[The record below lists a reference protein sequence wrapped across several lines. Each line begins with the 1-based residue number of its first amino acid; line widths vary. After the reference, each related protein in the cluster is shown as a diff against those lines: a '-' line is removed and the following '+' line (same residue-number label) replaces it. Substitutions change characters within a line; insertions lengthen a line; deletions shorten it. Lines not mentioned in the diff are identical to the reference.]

1 VTKDCSIDL
10 RGRTILIVDD
20 IPANLA
26 IAVNYL
32 EDNNFNVLVAQ
43 DGKEGLERAQ
53 LVKPDLILLDAM
65 MPGLDGF
72 QTCRRLKSIESTRD
86 IPVIFMTALTDT
98 SDKVKAFEAGAVDYV
113 NKPFQVEE
121 VLARIRTHLTLR
133 AMQEQLIAQ
142 NAKLQVSE
150 LYYRRLFESAKDG
163 IILLDLESGR
173 ISDVNDSVLNMLGYS
188 RDQYVKQRFLDVLP
202 FRNIPACQAAFAKL
216 QAGESV
222 SFEHWLMEHEGKSLV
237 DVEFFGNVYEVDGT
251 MIAQCNIRDITARI
265 QAEAR
270 IRHMALYDALTG
282 LANRTLLQ
290 DRLNQA
296 ISLASR
302 NNEQVAVLLLD
313 LDLFKH
319 INDSLG
325 HHIGDCVLQAVA
337 MRLKAGL
344 RDSDTVARLGGDEFV
359 VALPMVL
366 GRQQVEEVAQKLI
379 ASLRAPFYTEGHE
392 IHICGSIGIGRYPS
406 DGDNP
411 AALLRA
417 ADLAM
422 YAAKATGRGLYRF
435 FTAELSV
442 APQRRLMLVKDLFDA
457 CDREEFFLHYQ
468 PLIAANSR
476 SITAVEALLRWNH
489 PEYGMISPTEFIP
502 LLEDLA
508 LIVGVGKWALKTA
521 CLQSVAWQKE
531 GLQPVRMTVNVSP
544 SQFYHGDLVKAVEEA
559 LLESQLDPGLLEL
572 ELTETLSLDESEL
585 TIHIMDRL
593 KHLGVSLSL
602 DDFGTGW
609 SSLSYLTR
617 FPLDR
622 LKIDR
627 KFIPG
632 ITTEPAAKALV
643 SGIIDLARNL
653 GLASIAEGVETMD
666 QLRIL
671 AEKGCDE
678 FQGFLFSPAVSA
690 TDCAALIRDG
700 KPGLFHKPAVAD
712 KETLSPYREIPSIP
726 PQ

>member
-1 VTKDCSIDL
+1 VTKDSSIDL

-43 DGKEGLERAQ
+43 DGNEGLERAQ
-53 LVKPDLILLDAM
+53 LVKPDLILLDVM
-65 MPGLDGF
+65 MPGLNGF

-86 IPVIFMTALTDT
+86 IPVIFMTAMTDT
-98 SDKVKAFEAGAVDYV
+98 ADKVKAFEVGAVDYV

-121 VLARIRTHLTLR
+121 LLARIRTHLTLR

-142 NAKLQVSE
+142 NKKLQVSE

-163 IILLDLESGR
+163 IILLDLASGR
-173 ISDVNDSVLNMLGYS
+173 ISDVNDSVLNMLGYR
-188 RDQYVKQRFLDVLP
+188 RDQYVKQQFLDVLP
-202 FRNIPACQAAFAKL
+202 FRNIPACQAAFVKL

-222 SFEHWLMEHEGKSLV
+222 SFEHWLMEHEGKSLI
-237 DVEFFGNVYEVDGT
+237 DVEFFGNVYEIDGT
-251 MIAQCNIRDITARI
+251 MIAQCNIRDITARK
-265 QAEAR
+265 QAETR
-270 IRHMALYDALTG
+270 IRHMALHDSLTG
-282 LANRTLLQ
+282 LANRTLLR
-290 DRLNQA
+290 DRLSQA

-325 HHIGDCVLQAVA
+325 HHIGDGVLQGVA
-337 MRLKAGL
+337 TRLRAAL
-344 RDSDTVARLGGDEFV
+344 RASDVVARLGGDEFV
-359 VALPMVL
+359 VALPVVSN
-366 GRQQVEEVAQKLI
+366 RQQIEEVAQKLI
-379 ASLRAPFYTEGHE
+379 GSLREPFYIESHE
-392 IHICGSIGIGRYPS
+392 IHICGSIGIGRYPI
-406 DGDNP
+406 DGDN
-411 AALLRA
+411 AGELLRT

-422 YAAKATGRGLYRF
+422 YAAKASGHGQYKF

-442 APQRRLMLVKDLFDA
+442 APQRRLLLEKDLFAA
-457 CDREEFFLHYQ
+457 CRREEFILHYQ
-468 PLIAANSR
+468 PLVAANSR

-489 PEYGMISPTEFIP
+489 PQHGMIPPLEFIP
-502 LLEDLA
+502 MLEDLD

-521 CLQSVAWQKE
+521 CLQSVAWQME

-544 SQFYHGDLVKAVEEA
+544 SQFYHDDLVKTVEEA
-559 LLESQLDPGLLEL
+559 LLESQLDPALLEL

-585 TIHIMDRL
+585 TLHIMDRL

-609 SSLSYLTR
+609 SSLSYLR
-617 FPLDR
+617 QFPLDR

-627 KFIPG
+627 AFMRG
-632 ITTEPAAKALV
+632 IETEPAAKALV
-643 SGIIDLARNL
+643 SGIIGLARSL
-653 GLASIAEGVETMD
+653 GMASIAEGVETME
-666 QLRIL
+666 QLRFL
-671 AEKGCDE
+671 EANGCAE
-678 FQGFLFSPAVSA
+678 FQGFLYSPAVSA
-690 TDCAALIRDG
+690 SECGTLMRAAKLGTVFR
-700 KPGLFHKPAVAD
+700 PAAANE
-712 KETLSPYREIPSIP
+712 ETSTPC
-726 PQ
+726 

>member
-1 VTKDCSIDL
+1 LTKESSIDL

-26 IAVNYL
+26 IAVNHL
-32 EDNNFNVLVAQ
+32 EDNSFNVLVAQ
-43 DGKEGLERAQ
+43 DGQEGVERAQ
-53 LVKPDLILLDAM
+53 LVQPDLILLDVM
-65 MPGLDGF
+65 MAGLDGF
-72 QTCRRLKSIESTRD
+72 QTCRRLKRIESTRD
-86 IPVIFMTALTDT
+86 IPVIFMTALNDT
-98 SDKVKAFEAGAVDYV
+98 SDKVKAFEVGAVDYV
-113 NKPFQVEE
+113 SKPFQVEE
-121 VLARIRTHLTLR
+121 LLARIRTHLTLR

-163 IILLDLESGR
+163 IILLDIESGK
-173 ISDVNDSVLNMLGYS
+173 ISDVNDSVLETLGYS
-188 RDQYVKQRFLDVLP
+188 RGQYVKKQFLDVLP
-202 FRNIPACQAAFAKL
+202 FRNIPVCQAAFAKL

-222 SFEHWLMEHEGKSLV
+222 SFEHWPIEREGKSLV

-251 MIAQCNIRDITARI
+251 KIAQCNLRDITARI

-290 DRLNQA
+290 DRLGQA
-296 ISLASR
+296 ISMASR

-325 HHIGDCVLQAVA
+325 HHVGDGVLQAVA
-337 MRLKAGL
+337 MRLKAAL
-344 RDSDTVARLGGDEFV
+344 RESDIIARLGGDEFV
-359 VALPMVL
+359 VVFPMVL
-366 GRQQVEEVAQKLI
+366 DRQQIEEVAQKLI
-379 ASLRAPFYTEGHE
+379 ASLRPPFHMEGHE
-392 IHICGSIGIGRYPS
+392 IHICVSIGIGRYPI

-411 AALLRA
+411 AELLHA

-422 YAAKATGRGLYRF
+422 YAAKATGHGHYRF

-457 CDREEFFLHYQ
+457 YDRKEFFLHYQ
-468 PLIAANSR
+468 PLIAAKSK
-476 SITAVEALLRWNH
+476 SITAVEALLRWRH
-489 PEYGMISPTEFIP
+489 PEYGMIAPLEFIP

-521 CLQSVAWQKE
+521 CLQSVTWQRE
-531 GLQPVRMTVNVSP
+531 GLQPVRMIVNVSP
-544 SQFYHGDLVKAVEEA
+544 SQFYHGDLVKTVEEA
-559 LLESQLDPGLLEL
+559 LLESQLDPRLLEL
-572 ELTETLSLDESEL
+572 ELTETLSLDESEHI
-585 TIHIMDRL
+585 IHTMDRL

-609 SSLSYLTR
+609 SSLSYLR
-617 FPLDR
+617 QFPLDR

-627 KFIPG
+627 AFMRG
-632 ITTEPAAKALV
+632 LATEPGAKALI

-653 GLASIAEGVETMD
+653 GLASIAEGVETID

-671 AEKGCDE
+671 TEKGCDE

-690 TDCAALIRDG
+690 SDCATLIRDG
-700 KPGLFHKPAVAD
+700 RPGLILKPGTEKP
-712 KETLSPYREIPSIP
+712 
-726 PQ
+726 